1 MKLLIVELQRIL
13 LTWLVAYGL
22 GILLVL
28 VKLAMVVDRFL
39 AMVEQV
45 E

>member
-28 VKLAMVVDRFL
+28 VVDRFL